1 MKLLVDRFGY
11 IRARWIPAESEG
23 WARIDLLLAQLAA
36 LGAEPQCARRPR
48 TTCTDYQEG
57 AF

>member
-1 MKLLVDRFGY
+1 MQLLVDRFGY

-36 LGAEPQCARRPR
+36 RGAEPQVRPPA
-48 TTCTDYQEG
+48 ENHVH
-57 AF
+57 